1 MFAKERQDDIVE
13 QVNQSGSVKVKDLSL
28 KYQVTEDC
36 IRKDLAVLEKKGL
49 LKKTYGGAM
58 SIRTNPHLYSSLQR
72 KDMNN
77 EERIVIAD
85 KVISLLKNQDTI
97 FLDISRTHVEV
108 AKLLNQSTLT
118 LNVITNMIEILDI
131 LRHNK
136 NISVIFIGGELN
148 KERDG
153 FWGGLSVQM
162 IQNFKIDKAFLGVVG
177 VDMNHGKMS
186 TYYVEDGLMKQAV
199 MKQSQMNYIVC
210 EERKRREDGQ
220 FIYGNLEDLDG
231 MIVAGSL
238 NKDDQ
243 KYIKEYD
250 IDII

>member
-1 MFAKERQDDIVE
+1 MYKRQ
-13 QVNQSGSVKVKDLSL
+13 
-28 KYQVTEDC
+28 
-36 IRKDLAVLEKKGL
+36 
-49 LKKTYGGAM
+49 
-58 SIRTNPHLYSSLQR
+58 
-72 KDMNN
+72 
-77 EERIVIAD
+77 
-85 KVISLLKNQDTI
+85 
-97 FLDISRTHVEV
+97 
-108 AKLLNQSTLT
+108 
-118 LNVITNMIEILDI
+118 
-131 LRHNK
+131 
-136 NISVIFIGGELN
+136 
-148 KERDG
+148 
-153 FWGGLSVQM
+153 
-162 IQNFKIDKAFLGVVG
+162 KIDKAFLGVVG
-177 VDMNHGKMS
+177 VDMNHGKIS

>member
-1 MFAKERQDDIVE
+1 M
-13 QVNQSGSVKVKDLSL
+13 

-108 AKLLNQSTLT
+108 AKLFNQSTLT
-118 LNVITNMIEILDI
+118 LNVITNMIEILD
-131 LRHNK
+131 L
-136 NISVIFIGGELN
+136 
-148 KERDG
+148 
-153 FWGGLSVQM
+153 
-162 IQNFKIDKAFLGVVG
+162 
-177 VDMNHGKMS
+177 
-186 TYYVEDGLMKQAV
+186 
-199 MKQSQMNYIVC
+199 
-210 EERKRREDGQ
+210 
-220 FIYGNLEDLDG
+220 
-231 MIVAGSL
+231 
-238 NKDDQ
+238 
-243 KYIKEYD
+243 
-250 IDII
+250 